1 MGAANYAV
9 KYQYNGTL
17 CENQI
22 ANKMKL
28 RQIEAFRAVMQAGS
42 TTAAA
47 LELHTSQSNVS
58 RLIAQLESDTRL
70 ILFERTGGRLIPK
83 PEAKALFREVERTFI
98 GLKNLTYAADS
109 IRNLG
114 SGRLRIASIPGIGLS
129 FLPRVVQQFKR
140 SRPDVTVSVHTNTSN
155 TVEQWVSSQF
165 CDVGI
170 VAFVSAA
177 ATCQVLA
184 LPDVEVVCIVP
195 KGHRLAKR
203 TKIKASDLRGEQYI
217 SLVHGDGSREDTD
230 RLFEREGVERVLSL
244 EAQYSATCCEMV
256 KLGLGV
262 TLAHPLV
269 ATDFVGQGVK
279 VLPFSP
285 SITYP
290 NYLLYP
296 PHGAVSQLAEE
307 FAALLRDQF
316 EREIAGWQK

>member
-1 MGAANYAV
+1 MSEARYAV
-9 KYQYNGTL
+9 KYQYNVSL
-17 CENQI
+17 CRNQI
-22 ANKMKL
+22 GQDMKM

-58 RLIAQLESDTRL
+58 RLVAQLESDTRL
-70 ILFERTGGRLIPK
+70 VLFERTGGRLIPK
-83 PEAKALFREVERTFI
+83 PEAKALFREVERAFV
-98 GLKNLTYAADS
+98 GLKSLTYAADS

-177 ATCQVLA
+177 ATCQVFA

-195 KGHRLAKR
+195 KAHRLAKR
-203 TKIKASDLRGEQYI
+203 SKIKASDLQGEQYI

-230 RLFEREGVERVLSL
+230 RLFEQEGVERVLSL

-269 ATDFVGQGVK
+269 ATDVVGQGVK

-307 FAALLRDQF
+307 FATLLRDQF
-316 EREIAGWQK
+316 EREMTAWRK

>member
-1 MGAANYAV
+1 
-9 KYQYNGTL
+9 
-17 CENQI
+17 
-22 ANKMKL
+22 MKL

-58 RLIAQLESDTRL
+58 RLISQLESDTRL
-70 ILFERTGGRLIPK
+70 VLFERTGGRLIPK
-83 PEAKALFREVERTFI
+83 PEAKALFREVERAFV
-98 GLKNLTYAADS
+98 GLKSLTYAADS

-129 FLPRVVQQFKR
+129 FLPRVVQRFKR

-177 ATCQVLA
+177 ATCQVLT

-203 TKIKASDLRGEQYI
+203 TKIAASDLQGEQYI

-230 RLFEREGVERVLSL
+230 RLFEREGVERLLSL

-285 SITYP
+285 SIHYP

-316 EREIAGWQK
+316 EREIVSWKK

>member
-1 MGAANYAV
+1 
-9 KYQYNGTL
+9 
-17 CENQI
+17 
-22 ANKMKL
+22 MKL

-47 LELHTSQSNVS
+47 LELHTSQSNIS
-58 RLIAQLESDTRL
+58 RLISQLEGDTRL
-70 ILFERTGGRLIPK
+70 VLFERTGGRLIPK
-83 PEAKALFREVERTFI
+83 PEAKALFREVERAFV
-98 GLKNLTYAADS
+98 GLKSLTYAADS

-129 FLPRVVQQFKR
+129 FLPRVVQRFKR

-203 TKIKASDLRGEQYI
+203 TKVVASDLQGEQYI

-279 VLPFSP
+279 VLPFTP
-285 SITYP
+285 SIHYP

-296 PHGAVSQLAEE
+296 PHGAVPQLAEE

-316 EREIAGWQK
+316 EREIVGWKK

>member
-1 MGAANYAV
+1 
-9 KYQYNGTL
+9 
-17 CENQI
+17 
-22 ANKMKL
+22 MKL

-70 ILFERTGGRLIPK
+70 VLFERTGGRLIPK
-83 PEAKALFREVERTFI
+83 PEAKALFREVERAFV
-98 GLKNLTYAADS
+98 GLKSLTYAADS

-184 LPDVEVVCIVP
+184 LPDVEVVCIIP
-195 KGHRLAKR
+195 KDHRLAKR
-203 TKIKASDLRGEQYI
+203 SKIKASDLQGEQYI

-230 RLFEREGVERVLSL
+230 RMFEQEGVERVLSL

-269 ATDFVGQGVK
+269 ATDVVGQGVK

-285 SITYP
+285 SINYP

-307 FAALLRDQF
+307 FAALLREQF
-316 EREIAGWQK
+316 EREMAAWRK

>member
-1 MGAANYAV
+1 
-9 KYQYNGTL
+9 
-17 CENQI
+17 
-22 ANKMKL
+22 MKL

-58 RLIAQLESDTRL
+58 RLISQLESDTRL
-70 ILFERTGGRLIPK
+70 VLFERTGGRLIPK
-83 PEAKALFREVERTFI
+83 PEAKALFREVERAFV
-98 GLKNLTYAADS
+98 GLKSLTYAADS

-129 FLPRVVQQFKR
+129 FLPRVVQRFKR

-203 TKIKASDLRGEQYI
+203 TKVVASDLQGEQYI

-230 RLFEREGVERVLSL
+230 RLFEREGVERLLSL

-285 SITYP
+285 SIHYP

-316 EREIAGWQK
+316 EREIVGWKK

>member
-1 MGAANYAV
+1 M
-9 KYQYNGTL
+9 
-17 CENQI
+17 
-22 ANKMKL
+22 KM

-58 RLIAQLESDTRL
+58 RLVAQLESDTRL
-70 ILFERTGGRLIPK
+70 VLFERTGGRLIPK
-83 PEAKALFREVERTFI
+83 PEAKALFREVERAFV
-98 GLKNLTYAADS
+98 GLKSLTYAADS

-184 LPDVEVVCIVP
+184 LPDVEVVCIIP
-195 KGHRLAKR
+195 KDHRLAKR
-203 TKIKASDLRGEQYI
+203 SKIKASDLQGEQYI

-230 RLFEREGVERVLSL
+230 RMFEQEGVERVLSL

-269 ATDFVGQGVK
+269 ATDVVGQGVK

-285 SITYP
+285 SINYP

-307 FAALLRDQF
+307 FAALLREQF
-316 EREIAGWQK
+316 EREMAAWRK

>member
-1 MGAANYAV
+1 
-9 KYQYNGTL
+9 
-17 CENQI
+17 
-22 ANKMKL
+22 
-28 RQIEAFRAVMQAGS
+28 
-42 TTAAA
+42 
-47 LELHTSQSNVS
+47 
-58 RLIAQLESDTRL
+58 
-70 ILFERTGGRLIPK
+70 
-83 PEAKALFREVERTFI
+83 
-98 GLKNLTYAADS
+98 LT
-109 IRNLG
+109 
-114 SGRLRIASIPGIGLS
+114 
-129 FLPRVVQQFKR
+129 
-140 SRPDVTVSVHTNTSN
+140 
-155 TVEQWVSSQF
+155 
-165 CDVGI
+165 
-170 VAFVSAA
+170 
-177 ATCQVLA
+177 

-203 TKIKASDLRGEQYI
+203 TKIAASDLQGEQYI

-230 RLFEREGVERVLSL
+230 RLFEREGVERLLSL

-285 SITYP
+285 SIHYP

-316 EREIAGWQK
+316 EREIAGWKK

>member
-1 MGAANYAV
+1 
-9 KYQYNGTL
+9 
-17 CENQI
+17 
-22 ANKMKL
+22 MKL

-47 LELHTSQSNVS
+47 VELHTSQSNVS
-58 RLIAQLESDTRL
+58 RLISQLESDTRL
-70 ILFERTGGRLIPK
+70 VLFERTGGRLIPK
-83 PEAKALFREVERTFI
+83 PEAKALFREVERAFV
-98 GLKNLTYAADS
+98 GLKSLTYAADS

-129 FLPRVVQQFKR
+129 FLPRVVQRFKR
-140 SRPDVTVSVHTNTSN
+140 SRPDVTVSIHTNTSN

-203 TKIKASDLRGEQYI
+203 TKVAASDLQGEQYI

-230 RLFEREGVERVLSL
+230 RLFEQEGVERLLSL

-285 SITYP
+285 SIHYP

-316 EREIAGWQK
+316 EREIVGWKK

>member
-1 MGAANYAV
+1 
-9 KYQYNGTL
+9 
-17 CENQI
+17 
-22 ANKMKL
+22 MKL

-58 RLIAQLESDTRL
+58 RLISQLESDTRL
-70 ILFERTGGRLIPK
+70 VLFERTGGRLIPK
-83 PEAKALFREVERTFI
+83 PEAKAFFREVERAFV
-98 GLKNLTYAADS
+98 GLKSLTYAADS

-129 FLPRVVQQFKR
+129 FLPRVVQRFKR

-170 VAFVSAA
+170 VAFVSAS
-177 ATCQVLA
+177 ATCQVLT

-203 TKIKASDLRGEQYI
+203 TKIAASDLQGEQYI

-230 RLFEREGVERVLSL
+230 RLFEREGVERLLSL

-285 SITYP
+285 SIHYP

-316 EREIAGWQK
+316 EREIVGWKK